1 MKLIQVY
8 STLNIYLILFVA
20 LLTDAKL
27 QCEEVSKSLESNEP
41 VEYNAAKKCLESF
54 PYNARHAT
62 ETVDS
67 VLHFLSNYYVFL
79 DRAKDNPPIG
89 FTYQPVD
96 LKTELILLRKK
107 TFKSDHDFSANGH
120 TRITN
125 LCYQNFIYD
134 QNLALYSVI
143 TTDIEGK
150 KKTSKFIKDITQ
162 CEKVINEHSIQVIF
176 IMDAKYIISR
186 ITSILDCVTSD
197 NEVVTLDIK
206 ISKVFNDTLDPSNND
221 CEVTEIG
228 GKPALQAI
236 IDFANDK
243 IAYSKDLGVRFN
255 MALALSINPFSQ
267 QFTLRGDFPETSNI
281 TYNLSCSKNKSFILE
296 RKWNITY
303 KNGFVTESTLAT
315 ESTSSSDKFK
325 TPKSSNENQKIA
337 HAKLVVEDFYLLDDE
352 KTKVGVAVITRERQD
367 HDNILKDGFQELNK
381 RGAKKPNSFPTD
393 IIIQNF
399 TIPKIEENFNTS
411 GPDDYNIYNPNF
423 YLSFPFGEH
432 FRNASEFI
440 GSRKKRTS
448 NLYLN
453 ALTSNEEKILNN
465 TSSFPWTNDDII
477 IITNGFCASSCALLT
492 LFFSE
497 IHKVKTIAVGGLLD
511 TQMSFSTFP
520 GGEVQSPNVISG
532 FAGDNI
538 TDVPGI
544 NQLIL
549 TIREYDIDING
560 TVKDILEYTYKPAD
574 YRLYYDENNAK
585 DPSLLWLEAAKILNE
600 KA

>member
-1 MKLIQVY
+1 MKIIQVY
-8 STLNIYLILFVA
+8 STLNIYLVLFVA

-41 VEYNAAKKCLESF
+41 VEYNVAKKCLKSF

-62 ETVDS
+62 KTVDS

-79 DRAKDNPPIG
+79 DRAKDNPPSG
-89 FTYQPVD
+89 FKYQPVD
-96 LKTELILLRKK
+96 LKTELISLRKT
-107 TFKSDHDFSANGH
+107 TFKSDHDFSMALRNTLFKLKDGH
-120 TRITN
+120 TRVTN

-143 TTDIEGK
+143 TTDKVGK
-150 KKTSKFIKDITQ
+150 K
-162 CEKVINEHSIQVIF
+162 NQV
-176 IMDAKYIISR
+176 S
-186 ITSILDCVTSD
+186 
-197 NEVVTLDIK
+197 
-206 ISKVFNDTLDPSNND
+206 NDTLDPSNND

-228 GKPALQAI
+228 GKPALKAI
-236 IDFANDK
+236 VDFANDK

-255 MALALSINPFSQ
+255 MALALSINSYSQ
-267 QFTLRGDFPETSNI
+267 QFNLRGDFPETSNI
-281 TYNLSCSKNKSFILE
+281 TYNLSCSKNKSFTLE

-303 KNGFVTESTLAT
+303 KNGFGLFNNFCLNQNNNTIFSPNDNFASSDKETESTLAT
-315 ESTSSSDKFK
+315 ESTSNDKFE
-325 TPKSSNENQKIA
+325 PPESSNENKKLA
-337 HAKLVVEDFYLLDDE
+337 HAKLVVEDFYLLDDG

-367 HDNILKDGFQELNK
+367 HDNILKDGFQKLNK
-381 RGAKKPNSFPTD
+381 RDMSNNIGGALTVPLFLTSLLLSSKQPNSFPTD

-411 GPDDYNIYNPNF
+411 DPNVYNIYNPNF
-423 YLSFPFGEH
+423 YLSFPSGKH

-448 NLYLN
+448 NLYIN

-465 TSSFPWTNDDII
+465 ISSFPWTSDDII

-520 GGEVQSPNVISG
+520 GGEVQSPNVISL
-532 FAGDNI
+532 FS
-538 TDVPGI
+538 
-544 NQLIL
+544 
-549 TIREYDIDING
+549 ESYDIDMNG

-574 YRLYYDENNAK
+574 YRLYYDEDNAK

>member
-1 MKLIQVY
+1 MKIIQVY
-8 STLNIYLILFVA
+8 STLNIYLVLFVA

-41 VEYNAAKKCLESF
+41 VEYNVAKKCLESF

-79 DRAKDNPPIG
+79 DRAKDNPPSG
-89 FTYQPVD
+89 FKYQPVD
-96 LKTELILLRKK
+96 LKTELISLHGFKK
-107 TFKSDHDFSANGH
+107 YSFKLKDGH
-120 TRITN
+120 TRVTN

-143 TTDIEGK
+143 TTDKVGK
-150 KKTSKFIKDITQ
+150 KDQ
-162 CEKVINEHSIQVIF
+162 
-176 IMDAKYIISR
+176 
-186 ITSILDCVTSD
+186 
-197 NEVVTLDIK
+197 
-206 ISKVFNDTLDPSNND
+206 VFNDTLDPSNND
-221 CEVTEIG
+221 CEITEIG
-228 GKPALQAI
+228 GKPALKAI

-243 IAYSKDLGVRFN
+243 IAYSKDQGVRFN
-255 MALALSINPFSQ
+255 MALALSINSFSQ
-267 QFTLRGDFPETSNI
+267 QFNLRGDFPETSNI
-281 TYNLSCSKNKSFILE
+281 TYNLSCSKNKSFTLE

-303 KNGFVTESTLAT
+303 KNGFGLFNNFCMNQNNNTIFSPNDNFASSDKDTESTLAT
-315 ESTSSSDKFK
+315 ESISSDKFE
-325 TPKSSNENQKIA
+325 PPESSNENKKIA
-337 HAKLVVEDFYLLDDE
+337 HAKLVVEDFYLLDDG

-381 RGAKKPNSFPTD
+381 RDMSNNIGGALTVPLFLTSLLFSSKQPNSFPTD
-393 IIIQNF
+393 ITIQNF
-399 TIPKIEENFNTS
+399 TIPKIEKNL
-411 GPDDYNIYNPNF
+411 IQVV
-423 YLSFPFGEH
+423 LI
-432 FRNASEFI
+432 NASEFI

-465 TSSFPWTNDDII
+465 TNTSSFPWIGDYII

-520 GGEVQSPNVISG
+520 GGEVQSLMLFHYFLVIISLM
-532 FAGDNI
+532 F
-538 TDVPGI
+538 
-544 NQLIL
+544 
-549 TIREYDIDING
+549 RE
-560 TVKDILEYTYKPAD
+560 
-574 YRLYYDENNAK
+574 
-585 DPSLLWLEAAKILNE
+585 
-600 KA
+600 